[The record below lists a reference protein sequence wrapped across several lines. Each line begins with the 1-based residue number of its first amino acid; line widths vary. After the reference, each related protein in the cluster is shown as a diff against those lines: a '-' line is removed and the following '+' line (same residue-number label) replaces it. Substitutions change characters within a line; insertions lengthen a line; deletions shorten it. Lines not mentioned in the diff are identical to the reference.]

1 MKKKF
6 PSRAKILSGDYH
18 STSPIPKTPR
28 ERKMWKRAT
37 AIAVK
42 ESGKS
47 SEKNIPWGLTTTIYK
62 FAKKAD
68 KVPKK
73 SDITKAHR
81 SPAVARYT

>member
-6 PSRAKILSGDYH
+6 PSRAKLLSGDYK

-28 ERKMWKRAT
+28 ERQMWKRAT

-47 SEKNIPWGLTTTIYK
+47 SEKKIPWGLTTTIFK

-73 SDITKAHR
+73 SDITKAKK
-81 SPAVARYT
+81 SPAVSKYT